1 MTSTSASDNH
11 APVREVWVAQVLIKA
26 RVAGKAEPV
35 YLVQRDEELTDEYRL
50 VGGRFE
56 PGDGDLLETMKREM
70 LEELGLEYEKDYAL
84 DELVHELAVS
94 ARLSPTYGVL
104 SSYRYCLYKAEM
116 IGKIHLKVGDNRWVT
131 KRELLAGRMDSGEKI
146 AAWHAKA
153 IDDQLP
159 GGLDGIA
166 LSFPEEL
173 SRGST
178 VR

>member
-1 MTSTSASDNH
+1 MTSISTSDNH
-11 APVREVWVAQVLIKA
+11 GPAREVWVAQALIKA
-26 RVAGKAEPV
+26 RVAGKAEPL

-50 VGGRFE
+50 IGGRFE
-56 PGDGDLLETMKREM
+56 PSDGDLLETMKREM
-70 LEELGLEYEKDYAL
+70 LEELGLEYVKDYTL
-84 DELVHELAVS
+84 NELIHELPVS

-104 SSYRYCLYKAEM
+104 SSYRYRLYKAEM
-116 IGKIHLKVGDNRWVT
+116 IRKIQLKVGDNRWVT

-159 GGLDGIA
+159 GGLDGVA

-178 VR
+178 VQ